1 MNKEIDKLRNSF
13 QNMNLRN
20 EIMLKNNAENNIRH
34 KNIIDDTTPIFNK
47 RKETL
52 ETDEQVRMNNYKNTI
67 INNETTHDTV
77 KTRHPKRRPLD
88 QLQLKQ
94 NVIEEFNEID
104 ESRNFNVELKYYSQL
119 HNEVTEK
126 KREENE
132 EENTAEPPNYN
143 DLSITNSKQMTID
156 TQLSD
161 LQSVLIM
168 MAINSNSNEDE
179 EPDINENGDDILRRN
194 PENPENLI
202 LVSNSIQ
209 KEARPDFLNI
219 SQMKIIV
226 TDRLRILM
234 NKYIKKW
241 RDYVNKRKEY
251 IAQQRQEVINNF
263 FEKLEK
269 KKTDHKDPNEVANKS
284 KQLARDYST
293 YQHR

>member
-20 EIMLKNNAENNIRH
+20 EIMLKNNAENNTRH
-34 KNIIDDTTPIFNK
+34 KNIIDDTTQIFNK

-52 ETDEQVRMNNYKNTI
+52 DTDEQILMNNYKNTI

-104 ESRNFNVELKYYSQL
+104 ESRNISVELKYY
-119 HNEVTEK
+119 

-156 TQLSD
+156 TQISN

-269 KKTDHKDPNEVANKS
+269 KKTDHKDPHEVANKS